1 MKVLVDTSIWSLAL
15 RRSGAISQE
24 DQALIHELNELINEV
39 RVALIGPIRQ
49 ESLSGIAGQ
58 AQFEALK
65 QKLQAFE
72 DLPLTQQDYERAAEF
87 YNTCRK
93 SGIPGSQVDLLICA
107 VAAGRGIPIFT
118 SDKDFLLYANHLNIT
133 LYDPA
138 KIISHRRG
146 SRP

>member
-72 DLPLTQQDYERAAEF
+72 DLPTTPVVNPEF
-87 YNTCRK
+87 R
-93 SGIPGSQVDLLICA
+93 D
-107 VAAGRGIPIFT
+107 
-118 SDKDFLLYANHLNIT
+118 
-133 LYDPA
+133 
-138 KIISHRRG
+138 RR
-146 SRP
+146 SIY